1 MGRLDNKIAVVVGGA
16 SGFGLAT
23 AERFTAEG
31 ATVAVLG
38 RRLDAAAEVADR
50 LGGTAHECDVTDHEQ
65 MNAATDAVLATHG
78 RIDIGVNYA
87 GFEKSTPIKELT
99 PDVWQPMVDVQ
110 LTGAVWFIQAM
121 GRAMAAGEG
130 GSIVSTSSLTAA
142 NPSVGQAAYAGSKAG
157 LEYITRI
164 AALEYGPD
172 NIRVNCVAPA
182 LIETPMTSRI
192 FQLDLVIEAV
202 RLQTPLGRMGSVDD
216 IANTVLFLGSDE
228 AGYITGQ
235 TIYVDGGCS
244 TQKLPAASE
253 MGLLAAAQAAQAADP
268 STS

>member
-1 MGRLDNKIAVVVGGA
+1 MGRLDDKIAVVVGGA

-23 AERFTAEG
+23 AERFGAEG
-31 ATVAVLG
+31 ATVAILG
-38 RRLDAAAEVADR
+38 RRLDAATEVAER
-50 LGGTAHECDVTDHEQ
+50 LGGTAHVCDVTDHAK
-65 MNAATDAVLATHG
+65 MNAATDAVVAAHG

-87 GFEKSTPIKELT
+87 GFEQSTPIKELT
-99 PDVWQPMVDVQ
+99 PEVWQPMVDVQ

-121 GRAMAAGEG
+121 GRAMADGG

-172 NIRVNCVAPA
+172 DIRVNCVAPH

-192 FQLDLVIEAV
+192 FEMDLIIEAV
-202 RLQTPLGRMGSVDD
+202 RLQTPLGRMGSIDD
-216 IANTVLFLGSDE
+216 IANTVLFLASDE
-228 AGYITGQ
+228 AAYITGQ
-235 TIYVDGGCS
+235 TLYVDGGAS

-253 MGLLAAAQAAQAADP
+253 LGMLAALQAARAEGPAGD
-268 STS
+268 